1 MHMSPSRPKAESLRC
16 IARPLLVSSLAA
28 PPADV
33 ERRESRMEARGSE
46 CRLKSGP
53 SIGNNRCFWVD
64 FRIDRSNRTT
74 IFLWADLNTV

>member
-33 ERRESRMEARGSE
+33 ERRESRMEASWRVGV
-46 CRLKSGP
+46 P
-53 SIGNNRCFWVD
+53 SQIWAVNRK
-64 FRIDRSNRTT
+64 
-74 IFLWADLNTV
+74 

>member
-33 ERRESRMEARGSE
+33 ERRESRIWKQEGRSAVSNLGRQSEIIAVSGST
-46 CRLKSGP
+46 SGSTGLTEQP
-53 SIGNNRCFWVD
+53 FFYGL
-64 FRIDRSNRTT
+64 T
-74 IFLWADLNTV
+74 